1 MNQRSVGLKK
11 YVQNICSTFS
21 YIITGSDGQLRFV
34 VGRIEMQCHGDVS
47 EVIMAL
53 LHDLYLQTSLYSNI
67 SRPLLLFILSS
78 IAFFLS
84 LFVRWRSLKSSW
96 RALRPWGC
104 SAMKRATTRPSRT
117 KRMETVQTASWGK
130 DRSRYD
136 MTSPFSQPW
145 PPWLI
150 ADKHLCHNRCR
161 IPYDQWSLLEEYV
174 MDR

>member
-1 MNQRSVGLKK
+1 MQYVLLHNYRKWWSAACCRWLYWNAMPCWCLWSYHGSFALSLPADITAFK
-11 YVQNICSTFS
+11 YFSTF
-21 YIITGSDGQLRFV
+21 
-34 VGRIEMQCHGDVS
+34 
-47 EVIMAL
+47 A
-53 LHDLYLQTSLYSNI
+53 
-67 SRPLLLFILSS
+67 FIYSS
-78 IAFFLS
+78 IVFFLS

-96 RALRPWGC
+96 RALRPCGF
-104 SAMKRATTRPSRT
+104 SATKRATTRPSRT

-150 ADKHLCHNRCR
+150 ADKHLCHNRCC